1 MGILERKEREKQEMR
16 ERIVKEATQ
25 AFVELGYEGLSVRAI
40 ADRIEYSPTVIYLHF
55 RDKDELLLA
64 VQEAAFGQL
73 FFRFQQVIQIPDP
86 WTRLETFAHEYLG
99 FAFDNPELYDLL
111 FTLKN
116 PMRAIEQQDNPK
128 WKHGHDAFNTLC
140 EAVEECLQLRLLP
153 PGNPEIIALT
163 MWAHVHGLASLFLSQ
178 RLQMLEQPDTQAPSL
193 MGQSLQYLMG
203 MARQA

>member
-1 MGILERKEREKQEMR
+1 MGILERKEREKQELR
-16 ERIVKEATQ
+16 ERIVKEATL

-73 FFRFQQVIQIPDP
+73 FFRFQQVMQIQDP
-86 WTRLETFAHEYLG
+86 WLRLEAFAHEYLG

-116 PMRAIEQQDNPK
+116 PMRAVTQQDDPT
-128 WKHGHDAFNTLC
+128 WKHGHDAFSTLC
-140 EAVEECLQLRLLP
+140 QAVEECLQLELLP
-153 PGNPEIIALT
+153 PGNTDIIALT
-163 MWAHVHGLASLFLSQ
+163 LWAHVHGLASLFLSQ
-178 RLQMLEQPDTQAPSL
+178 RLQMLEQPDEQAQSL
-193 MGQSLQYLMG
+193 MVQSLQYLMS
-203 MARQA
+203 MAKQA